1 MPKVQVTS
9 QIEIDVDDMLK
20 GVAQLQNSEL
30 DQFVEEVVALRAQR
44 KAPNLP
50 NSEVELLQKIGQ
62 GVPSE
67 VRIRLAELKI
77 KLHEETL
84 TPGEQVELIELTDQ
98 IEQADAGRLDN
109 LILLAQLR
117 NVSLDMLMEQLD
129 IR

>member
-98 IEQADAGRLDN
+98 IEQADVERLDN
-109 LILLAQLR
+109 LILL
-117 NVSLDMLMEQLD
+117 
-129 IR
+129 